1 MSLLEGRGVSK
12 TFGGVTA
19 LAAVDFQ
26 VREGEIYGLIGPN
39 GAGKTTLMN
48 VISGL
53 IPRTA
58 GDIRFAGRAIAG
70 LPPHRIAA
78 LGIART
84 FQVVQP
90 LQGLTVCEN
99 VAVGAIFAGRKP
111 IGEALARAQEVL
123 RRVELWPLRDSLATD
138 ITLGQQKKLEL
149 ARALAM
155 EPRLLLL
162 DESMAGL
169 NLQEVGVSM
178 DLVRAIRDSG
188 VTVIIIEHV
197 MKAIMGICD
206 RVHVLHA
213 GRTITVGPPRE
224 VAEHEKVIEAYLGE
238 RYSARSGRDGAGVR
252 P

>member
-1 MSLLEGRGVSK
+1 MSLLEGRGVTK
-12 TFGGVTA
+12 AFGGVAA
-19 LAAVDFQ
+19 LNAVDFE

-53 IPRTA
+53 TASTA
-58 GDIRFAGRAIAG
+58 GSIRFGERTITG

-90 LQGLTVCEN
+90 LQGLTVREN
-99 VAVGAIFAGRKP
+99 VAVGAIFAGGQR
-111 IGEALARAQEVL
+111 IREALARADTVL
-123 RRVELWPLRDSLATD
+123 RRLGLWELRESLASD
-138 ITLGQQKKLEL
+138 ITLGHQKKLEL

-155 EPRLLLL
+155 EPRLVLL
-162 DESMAGL
+162 DETMAGL
-169 NLQEVGVSM
+169 NPQEVGASM
-178 DLVRAIRDSG
+178 ELVRTIRDSG
-188 VTVIIIEHV
+188 VTIVIIEHV
-197 MKAIMGICD
+197 MQAIMGICD

-213 GRTITVGPPRE
+213 GRTITVGPPGE
-224 VAEHEKVIEAYLGE
+224 VARHAKVIEAYLGE
-238 RYSARSGRDGAGVR
+238 RYATRREGGGAGVR